1 MNKLFERHPT
11 RETTRLLPETN
22 EVLPKLPDDVTIPD
36 DISGLTHPV
45 TTGVR
50 RPASGIRW
58 MRWLPIAVF
67 LAAGAVTTVVV
78 LRSDTVIQDNVAW
91 TQPTEGPGS
100 NTLAPTGD
108 LVRDVIP
115 WTYPAEGPGSFTLA
129 ATGALVRDA
138 IPWTYPTEG
147 PGSNTLAPT
156 GTVTTPIPWTYP
168 TEGPGSNTLTP

>member
-11 RETTRLLPETN
+11 RGTTKLLPETN
-22 EVLPKLPDDVTIPD
+22 EVLPKLPDDVTVPD
-36 DISGLTHPV
+36 DIRDLTHPV
-45 TTGVR
+45 TTGVG
-50 RPASGIRW
+50 RPASGVRW
-58 MRWLPIAVF
+58 MHWLPIAVF

-78 LRSDTVIQDNVAW
+78 LQSDSTDTVIQDNVAW

-108 LVRDVIP
+108 LVRD
-115 WTYPAEGPGSFTLA
+115 
-129 ATGALVRDA
+129 A

-156 GTVTTPIPWTYP
+156 GTVASPIPWTHP
-168 TEGPGSNTLTP
+168 TEGPGSSTLAP